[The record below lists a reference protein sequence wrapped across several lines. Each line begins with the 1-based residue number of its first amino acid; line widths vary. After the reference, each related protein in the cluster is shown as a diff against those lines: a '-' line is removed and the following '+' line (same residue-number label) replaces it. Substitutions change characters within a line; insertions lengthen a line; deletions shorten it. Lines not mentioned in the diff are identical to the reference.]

1 MFTKRFYGVPIV
13 GLLLFMMM
21 GFVVN
26 QTVTFGQTATP
37 SPSATPSPTTTPVAS
52 GVITGVVMDATTST
66 GIGGAKVETDLGGYV
81 AVTQPDGSFAM
92 EAAPGTYQVKAS
104 ADGYEAS
111 TQSATV
117 TSGAP
122 TQVVFQ
128 LQPKGPIATG
138 NIYGAVDTLDEEG
151 DSMVLEGVTVTI
163 EGAGYSNSATTDE
176 DGLYQFSDLAP
187 GDYKLTFE
195 LDGYVSQTQ
204 AVTIAAGDDYEL
216 NVTLELIIKAMIT
229 GNVVDKNGDPIGGAK
244 VKLKGVKTKYLQN
257 VTLDEDG
264 YFEFTDLEADT
275 YILIVKAKGYKQ
287 YRKTLKVAEG
297 EQVEDLEVVL
307 KKVKK

>member
-1 MFTKRFYGVPIV
+1 MFTKRFYGIPIV

-37 SPSATPSPTTTPVAS
+37 TPSASPSPSATPVAS
-52 GVITGVVMDATTST
+52 GVITGVVMDATTSI
-66 GIGGAKVETDLGGYV
+66 GIGGAKVETDTGGYV
-81 AVTQPDGSFAM
+81 ALTEPTGSFTIV
-92 EAAPGTYQVKAS
+92 AAPGNYLVTAS
-104 ADGYEAS
+104 ADGYEPS
-111 TQSATV
+111 SQPVTV

-128 LQPKGPIATG
+128 LQPKGPVTKGI
-138 NIYGAVDTLDEEG
+138 IYGAVETLDEDG
-151 DSMVLEGVTVTI
+151 DPVILEGVTVTI

-176 DGLYQFSDLAP
+176 DGLYQFSDLSA

-195 LDGYVSQTQ
+195 LEGYEPLTVDV
-204 AVTIAAGDDYEL
+204 ALGAGDEYEL
-216 NVTLELIIKAMIT
+216 NVTLEPIIKAMIT
-229 GNVVDKNGDPIGGAK
+229 GNVVDKNGDPIASAK
-244 VKLKGVKTKYLQN
+244 VKLKGVKTGYLEN

-275 YILIVKAKGYKQ
+275 YILTVKAKGYKQ
-287 YRKTLKVAEG
+287 ARKTLKVADG
-297 EQVEDLEVVL
+297 EQVEDLEIVL